1 MKEDDPQ
8 DEENDRGN
16 LFTHG
21 DPQSE
26 LNVQRRLNV
35 LRSGCGRGVVY
46 VPKSWVDRDLAMKK
60 AVEELDWLRV
70 GGERS

>member
-1 MKEDDPQ
+1 MNEHDPP
-8 DEENDRGN
+8 DEENDRGK

-26 LNVQRRLNV
+26 LNVQRRLNF
-35 LRSGCGRGVVY
+35 LRSRPGRGVVY

-70 GGERS
+70 EEHR

>member
-1 MKEDDPQ
+1 MNEHDPQ
-8 DEENDRGN
+8 DKKNRQVK
-16 LFTHG
+16 LFTYG

-26 LNVQRRLNV
+26 LNVQRRLNF
-35 LRSGCGRGVVY
+35 LRSRPGRGVVY

-70 GGERS
+70 EEHR

>member
-1 MKEDDPQ
+1 MNEHDPQ
-8 DEENDRGN
+8 DEKNGRSK

-26 LNVQRRLNV
+26 LNVQRRLNF
-35 LRSGCGRGVVY
+35 LRSRPGRGVVY

-60 AVEELDWLRV
+60 GVEELDWLRV
-70 GGERS
+70 EEHR

>member
-1 MKEDDPQ
+1 MKEDDQQ

>member
-1 MKEDDPQ
+1 MNGHDPQ
-8 DEENDRGN
+8 DEENGRVK

-26 LNVQRRLNV
+26 LNVQRRLNF
-35 LRSGCGRGVVY
+35 LRSRPGRGVVY
-46 VPKSWVDRDLAMKK
+46 VPNSWVDRDLAMKK

-70 GGERS
+70 EEHR